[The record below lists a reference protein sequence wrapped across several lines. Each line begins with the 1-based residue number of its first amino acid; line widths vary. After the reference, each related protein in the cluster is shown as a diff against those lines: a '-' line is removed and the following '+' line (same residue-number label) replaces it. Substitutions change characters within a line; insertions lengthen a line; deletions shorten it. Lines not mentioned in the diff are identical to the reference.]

1 VEAASI
7 RRATRTQHGPSVKA
21 RCAFVAYAVALLA
34 AWSLVSGADS
44 TPRRAAVA
52 ATATPDAAAA
62 APNSSDLALRTIA
75 ARVRRS
81 VVTIGDSAGF
91 VAWEANGLSL
101 ILTARPDS
109 GWQTGKRRSV
119 AVRGSQGFASEGTLV
134 RTDPRT
140 GLGLVRVEGDVD
152 EPLWQFRRAAPVEP
166 GQRLLVAERRG
177 GSIFTAVEPRYAAI
191 WGVPEQAR
199 PGEPVLNDAGRIVG
213 VVVGNR
219 VVPIGRACGTIRRC

>member
-1 VEAASI
+1 
-7 RRATRTQHGPSVKA
+7 VKA

-75 ARVRRS
+75 ARVGRS

-91 VAWEANGLSL
+91 VAWEANGLTL

-109 GWQTGKRRSV
+109 GWQTGERRSV
-119 AVRGSQGFASEGTLV
+119 AVRGANGFASEGTLV

-140 GLGLVRVEGDVD
+140 GLGLVRVEGYVED
-152 EPLWQFRRAAPVEP
+152 PLWQFRRAAPLDP
-166 GQRLLVAERRG
+166 GHRLLVA
-177 GSIFTAVEPRYAAI
+177 
-191 WGVPEQAR
+191 
-199 PGEPVLNDAGRIVG
+199 
-213 VVVGNR
+213 
-219 VVPIGRACGTIRRC
+219 